1 MPHNDESPKMNRL
14 FNYRPAVVVLLFIV
28 SAILLAGL
36 LMQVGF
42 AYIIITSL
50 CVIGVV
56 LLIVFRAKVKHFTSL
71 IIGVVC
77 FGLMFGYSTITLNS
91 TAQSYDM
98 DIVNATIR
106 INYVSQDADKIFAD
120 VYIADT
126 QLVGQAR
133 VESMPMFFDTSTIE
147 TGQVF
152 DCVISIR
159 SNQAIYDTLSYNSDY
174 FVQDIRYIVDVDM
187 VYGVETSPLTLT
199 ESIRG
204 YITDLVY
211 SVLGQDE
218 AGISLALILGDK
230 YNISQDL
237 KSAFSTSGLSHVLA
251 ISGLHVTILAS
262 IVSFFLSKTK
272 LGIKKSS
279 IISIFVAFVYVFISG
294 FAPSSVRALI
304 MYALM
309 VLLYVFVKQHDQLS
323 SLALSAIVILFINPM
338 YLYYLGF
345 LMSFS
350 AVLGI
355 ILCASN
361 ISNSRLL
368 ERLPKWLVDIIA
380 TSLAVNVTMLPI
392 LADTFGS
399 LPVISILSNV
409 LILPI
414 MSILMTLLMAVVIIV
429 CILPFMSFLLYIPAV
444 LIFYL
449 EYVAILLGGT
459 AISTIKLAGMSWLSV
474 PYYSSLVVASD
485 YCGASRRVKINASIL
500 ASMIVIAFVV
510 VSSIVL

>member
-1 MPHNDESPKMNRL
+1 MPQNDELPKKNRL

-28 SAILLAGL
+28 LAILLAGL
-36 LMQVGF
+36 LMQVSF

-50 CVIGVV
+50 CVISVI
-56 LLIVFRAKVKHFTSL
+56 LLVIFRSKVKHFISL
-71 IIGVVC
+71 IIGIVC

-91 TAQSYDM
+91 TIQRYDM

-133 VESMPMFFDTSTIE
+133 VESMPMYFDSTTLE

-152 DCVISIR
+152 DCVISIS
-159 SNQAIYDTLSYNSDY
+159 SNQAVYDTLSYNSDY
-174 FVQDIRYIVDVDM
+174 FVQDIRYLVEVDM
-187 VYGVETSPLTLT
+187 IYGVDTSPLTLI

-204 YITDLVY
+204 HITDIVY
-211 SVLGQDE
+211 SVLGPDE

-237 KSAFSTSGLSHVLA
+237 KSSFSTSGLSHVLA

-262 IVSFFLSKTK
+262 MVTFFLSKTK

-279 IISIFVAFVYVFISG
+279 IISIFVALIYVFISG

-309 VLLYVFVKQHDQLS
+309 VLIYVFVKQHDQLT
-323 SLALSAIVILFINPM
+323 SLALSAIIILFINPM

-345 LMSFS
+345 LMSYS

-361 ISNSRLL
+361 ISQSRLL
-368 ERLPKWLVDIIA
+368 ERLPKWLVDIIS

-414 MSILMTLLMAVVIIV
+414 MSILMTLLMVVVIV
-429 CILPFMSFLLYIPAV
+429 VSILPFCKFLLFVPGV
-444 LIFYL
+444 LIYYL
-449 EYVAILLGGT
+449 EYVAIFLGGS
-459 AISTIKLAGMSWLSV
+459 AISTIKLAGMSWLSL

-500 ASMIVIAFVV
+500 ASMIVVGFVV